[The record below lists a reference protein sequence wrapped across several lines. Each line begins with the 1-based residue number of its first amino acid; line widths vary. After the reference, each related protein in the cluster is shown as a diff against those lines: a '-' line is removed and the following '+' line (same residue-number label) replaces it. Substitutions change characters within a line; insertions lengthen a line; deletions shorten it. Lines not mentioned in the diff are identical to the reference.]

1 MRLAGPLARLCV
13 SPLTVPANWFTLPL
27 RLIVGFGSIAHGY
40 AKLAR
45 GPEVFIGIVR
55 AIGTP
60 FAHVLGWATIVV
72 EIIGG
77 SPILLRAWVPPLQ
90 CR

>member
-1 MRLAGPLARLCV
+1 MRLAVLLARLCV
-13 SPLTVPANWFTLPL
+13 SPLPVPANWFALPL

-45 GPEVFIGIVR
+45 GPEVFIVIVR

-60 FAHVLGWATIVV
+60 CAHELGWATIVV
-72 EIIGG
+72 EITGG